1 MERSKDEVGKCEWCP
16 WRYCRMNIHM
26 TQRRRE
32 KKNKE
37 KWVEKEKRLL
47 TQLNTESDQIRWT
60 QKN

>member
-1 MERSKDEVGKCEWCP
+1 MRVVPLALLQDEHPYDAEKKG
-16 WRYCRMNIHM
+16 
-26 TQRRRE
+26 

-37 KWVEKEKRLL
+37 KWIEKEKRLL